1 MQEQHSWRVRG
12 HMGTDL
18 QPGTRFRHGLERAN
32 VRMDTLEVSVV
43 ATLTAE
49 GHLDV
54 RVSRPG
60 AHSSRCILQ
69 GRLELVNGRVVLN
82 TGVLP

>member
-1 MQEQHSWRVRG
+1 MQEYSWRVRG
-12 HMGTDL
+12 HMGTDM
-18 QPGTRFRHGLERAN
+18 QPGTRFKHGLERAN
-32 VRMDTLEVSVV
+32 VRMDTLEVSVM

-60 AHSSRCILQ
+60 AHTSRCILQ
-69 GRLELVNGRVVLN
+69 GKLELVDGRVVLN
-82 TGVLP
+82 TEVLS